1 VTANSDAKRELRQRL
16 KALRQA
22 HAGTNVPK
30 IQHSLEVRLRELID
44 RLGPRAVFVYLAT
57 AGEVETR
64 GLIDALLARG
74 VDLLVPA
81 ILDATHMAAVSF
93 PGWDRLQVG
102 RLGIPSP
109 PAADAPPGTA
119 DVVIVPGLGFSPRGE
134 RIGFGAGYYDRW
146 LADHPHA
153 TRIGICFEF
162 QVCARIPVEA
172 HDERLHYLVTERRTI
187 HCRELV

>member
-1 VTANSDAKRELRQRL
+1 MPETQHALDARL
-16 KALRQA
+16 
-22 HAGTNVPK
+22 G
-30 IQHSLEVRLRELID
+30 ELID

-64 GLIDALLARG
+64 GLIDALQQRG

-81 ILDATHMAAVSF
+81 ILDAARMAALPF

-102 RLGIPSP
+102 RLGIPGP
-109 PAADAPPGTA
+109 QTADAPSGTA

-134 RIGFGAGYYDRW
+134 RIGYGAGYYDRW

-162 QVCARIPVEA
+162 QVCERIPVEA
-172 HDERLHYLVTERRTI
+172 HDERLDYLVTERRTI
-187 HCRELV
+187 HCRAFDS